1 MIGKMIRTSIVSTV
15 GMLLLSGVVSSA
27 LAFGTGGAG
36 IGLGGMGSRGMSLI
50 TGKVLCTNCTL
61 DQMRQS
67 HPELRQL
74 YQLNHSEGQIVV
86 QVSSVN
92 GQESWR
98 APQSDELGVRSLAQV
113 FQALTSKDNMMK
125 EIKITSLLS
134 KDGRNLDIFDV
145 AVSG

>member
-27 LAFGTGGAG
+27 LAFGPGGGG
-36 IGLGGMGSRGMSLI
+36 IGGIGSRGMSLI
-50 TGKVLCTNCTL
+50 TGKVLCANCNL
-61 DQMRQS
+61 EQMRQA
-67 HPELRQL
+67 HPESRQL
-74 YQLNHSEGQIVV
+74 YQLNHAEGQIVV

-98 APQSDELGVRSLAQV
+98 APQSDELRVRSLAQV
-113 FQALTSKDNMMK
+113 FRALTSKDNMMK
-125 EIKITSLLS
+125 DIEITSLLS